1 MSIKAW
7 VAVMVLC
14 LPLPLSAI
22 MTRKWVTL
30 LPANKVWR
38 KLVVNTFWLSLAT
51 SLLIEIMLLIDDLHG
66 ESQMLIP
73 IWLMLSIPYIAVCVL
88 ISLFIGPVLVY
99 FMGKTG
105 NDLRLKDT
113 EVTK

>member
-7 VAVMVLC
+7 VVVMVLC

-22 MTRKWVTL
+22 MTGKWVTL
-30 LPANKVWR
+30 LTANKVWR

-51 SLLIEIMLLIDDLHG
+51 SLLIEIMLIIDDLHG

-73 IWLMLSIPYIAVCVL
+73 IWLMLSIPYIAICVCTNKL
-88 ISLFIGPVLVY
+88 IYWTGFGLLF
-99 FMGKTG
+99 GKNYG
-105 NDLRLKDT
+105 KRSAR
-113 EVTK
+113 